1 MKTARFITLI
11 LCSIFVFISCNQA
24 EDCSTNAN
32 LNGDCFNLDATL
44 NTQTINSNSSYTR
57 ENISLIYQF
66 PPSGPQERVRFVIR
80 SDDSSQ
86 STFRNDTLFFDT
98 GVTYSDTGSCTFNG
112 DLSAGGIPCVYTYTF
127 SKVDRENNL
136 ISGEINFSYNND
148 FGSDKFAG
156 SFENVEVKG
165 ENF

>member
-1 MKTARFITLI
+1 M
-11 LCSIFVFISCNQA
+11 
-24 EDCSTNAN
+24 
-32 LNGDCFNLDATL
+32 DATL
-44 NTQTINSNSSYTR
+44 NTQTINRNSSYTR

-98 GVTYSDTGSCTFNG
+98 GITYSDTGSCTFNG
-112 DLSAGGIPCVYTYTF
+112 DLSAGGIPCVYKYTF

-136 ISGEINFSYNND
+136 ISGEIELSYSND
-148 FGSDKFAG
+148 FGSDE
-156 SFENVEVKG
+156 FEGTFEDVEIKG
-165 ENF
+165 EEF